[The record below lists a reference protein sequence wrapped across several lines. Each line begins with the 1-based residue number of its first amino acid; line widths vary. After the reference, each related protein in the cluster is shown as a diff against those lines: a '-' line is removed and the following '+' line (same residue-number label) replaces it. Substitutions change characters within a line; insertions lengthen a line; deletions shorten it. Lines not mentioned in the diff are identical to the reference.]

1 MASKAYL
8 HELKAA
14 VIGTGFIGPIH
25 VEALRRI
32 GVPVVGILD
41 ATVEQSEM
49 AATQLGIPRVYK
61 DLNEL
66 LDDDEIDSVHIAT
79 PNRFHFEHASAC
91 LKAGKHTLC
100 EKPLAMNSDESAKLV
115 ALAESAG
122 VCAGVNYNLRY
133 YPLCVESADRVR
145 KGRVGALHHVSGG
158 YVQDW
163 LFKETDFNWRVLAS
177 EGGELRAVADIGTH
191 WLDLIQF
198 ITGQEIVSVCADL
211 HTVFPTRQRPIG
223 ATETFSGKQIT
234 PDNTE
239 SVAIDTEDAGNV
251 MLRFE
256 NGARGVMTVSQVTAG
271 RKNCLRFELAGS
283 KQALAFN
290 SESPNELWI
299 GHRDEPNEVLIRD
312 PALMSTPASNV
323 TSYPGGHNEGFPD
336 AFKQIFLDFYG
347 QILLGEDAGEATFP
361 SFADGHR
368 EIVLCEAILESH
380 RKQAWV
386 SLS

>member
-1 MASKAYL
+1 MSSKTYL

-14 VIGTGFIGPIH
+14 VIGTGFIGPVH

-32 GVPVVGILD
+32 GVPVIGILD
-41 ATVEQSEM
+41 ATVERSEM
-49 AATQLGIPRVYK
+49 AATQLGIPRIYK

-66 LDDDEIDSVHIAT
+66 LADDEIDTVHIAT
-79 PNRFHFEHASAC
+79 PNRFHYEHAAAC
-91 LKAGKHTLC
+91 VKAGKHTMC
-100 EKPLAMNSDESAKLV
+100 EKPLAMNSMESAQLV
-115 ALAESAG
+115 ELAAKSD
-122 VCAGVNYNLRY
+122 VVAGVNYNLRY
-133 YPLCVESADRVR
+133 YPLCVESAARIR
-145 KGRVGALHHVSGG
+145 KGTAGKIHHVSGG
-158 YVQDW
+158 YAQDW

-177 EGGELRAVADIGTH
+177 EGGELRAIADIGTH

-198 ITGQEIVSVCADL
+198 IVGQEITGVCADL
-211 HTVFPTRQRPIG
+211 QTVFATRQRPVG
-223 ATETFSGKQIT
+223 AAETFTGKQC
-234 PDNTE
+234 PPQSSE
-239 SVAIDTEDAGNV
+239 SVNIDTEDAGNIL
-251 MLRFE
+251 LRFE
-256 NGARGVMTVSQVTAG
+256 NGTRGVMSVSQVTAG

-312 PALMSTPASNV
+312 PSLMDEAASNV

-347 QILLGEDAGEATFP
+347 QILLGDDAGEPTFP
-361 SFADGHR
+361 TFADGHR

-380 RKQAWV
+380 RNQGWV
-386 SLS
+386 TI